1 MTTYG
6 LEQLTSMRGTSVY
19 SVDDERIGAVDEIY
33 VDEQTGQPEWI
44 GLGMGLFGAKRVLV
58 PVQGAEPAD
67 DGLRVPYTK
76 DAVRDMPAVDP
87 ERISEE
93 DEARMH
99 RHYSLEYSH
108 APASRNPAGGRSRRV
123 NVGPEDEAT
132 VTRSEEELKV
142 GKREI
147 EVGRLRLHK
156 WTETEQVN
164 VPVEVRREKARVTR
178 EPVEGTVSDEAIAE
192 EALEV
197 TLREEEPVV
206 EKQTVAKERIRLEK
220 DVETD
225 TETVT
230 GELRKERV
238 GVEGDA
244 EQRVGHGWT
253 TEERVDVEADVQQRV
268 GRRSASA
275 RGDERPTREELYA
288 EARRLGIEGRSKMNK
303 AELAQAVEERR
314 GSGGAAGESAR
325 RTTDKANPIEVQ
337 KFLEAV
343 DYPTRKGDLVRAA
356 VRQGAPEEVRATLE
370 RIRDKKFNDP
380 TDVSEAIGRLS

>member
-6 LEQLTSMRGTSVY
+6 LEQLTAMRGVNVY
-19 SVDDERIGAVDEIY
+19 SIDGERIGSVDEIY
-33 VDEQTGQPEWI
+33 VHEQTGQPEWI

-58 PVQGAEPAD
+58 PVRGAEQTD

-76 DAVRDMPAVDP
+76 DAVTDMPAVDL

-99 RHYSLEYSH
+99 QHYGLEYSH
-108 APASRNPAGGRSRRV
+108 TPVGSNPSGGQPERRAS
-123 NVGPEDEAT
+123 VGAEDEAS

-164 VPVEVRREKARVTR
+164 VPVEIRREKARVTR
-178 EPVEGTVSDEAIAE
+178 EPVEGTVSDEEIGDEAI
-192 EALEV
+192 EV

-206 EKQTVAKERIRLEK
+206 EKQTVAKERIRIEK

-238 GVEGDA
+238 GVEGD
-244 EQRVGHGWT
+244 G
-253 TEERVDVEADVQQRV
+253 
-268 GRRSASA
+268 
-275 RGDERPTREELYA
+275 
-288 EARRLGIEGRSKMNK
+288 
-303 AELAQAVEERR
+303 VEERR
-314 GSGGAAGESAR
+314 GSEGAAGGSGG
-325 RTTDKANPIEVQ
+325 RTTAKANPIKVQ
-337 KFLEAV
+337 TFLEAV
-343 DYPTRKGDLVRAA
+343 DYPTGKADLVRAA
-356 VRQGAPEEVRATLE
+356 ARKGAPDDVRATLD
-370 RIRDKKFNDP
+370 RIPDEKFNDP
-380 TDVSEAIGRLS
+380 TDVSEAIGRLP